1 MDTMGNDIEETTA
14 GGIMDTGNEEVKM
27 GPEEDQNPAF
37 VQYQEDNNERY
48 YKEMIQLFI
57 LPINGCNDKLLR
69 QKWLSYV
76 IELARKWNI
85 SIF

>member
-27 GPEEDQNPAF
+27 GQEEDQNPAF

-48 YKEMIQLFI
+48 
-57 LPINGCNDKLLR
+57 
-69 QKWLSYV
+69 
-76 IELARKWNI
+76 
-85 SIF
+85 